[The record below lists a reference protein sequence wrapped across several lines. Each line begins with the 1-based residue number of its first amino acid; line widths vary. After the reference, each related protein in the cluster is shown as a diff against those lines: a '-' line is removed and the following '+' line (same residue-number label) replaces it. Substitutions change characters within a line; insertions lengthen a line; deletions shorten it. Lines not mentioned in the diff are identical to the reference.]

1 MSWWW
6 RTKPRSILR
15 AIQWF
20 SDFAKLE
27 GENWE
32 EKSSSVSAWQSKPI
46 HPARRKYIYNAHSV
60 DEEKIGQLSFNDYL
74 SGKFD
79 DNDTESTGRQD
90 KHAFELFGFGFV
102 DNNGCI
108 NVTEV
113 GKRIVEK
120 KFDDE
125 DCLKQLLKIYFP
137 NNVQSLK
144 HCEQDDYVFPMQVFC
159 LALERFGYLN
169 LSEISLLFGC
179 NNINKI
185 ENVYA
190 GIENFRTK
198 YNLLENKKDD
208 VKVLELFKESF
219 ILAYGQLNI
228 KPDSFYEYTDA
239 FCRSLIYTG
248 LFKSSGVGKAKKI
261 RVYDFAKTK
270 LNLINNNYSFEKKQ
284 FDSIESYMCWFGNP
298 DSTVLPWDT
307 EELRKLIISQKI
319 ELIED
324 LKNNNEFTQK
334 YTGNIDDLINE
345 VVHKAKAK
353 LADASKMSDLKD
365 IEHELVSFITSVNEK
380 QYVDIYSK
388 TKEARKEILEKY
400 DEIILDAIEMGAL
413 WLEVNTWKSLLAIK
427 GDKTVKRNFKVEEDL
442 TPKSFAPGIGN
453 TPDMEMYADDYI
465 ILPEVSLMTGVQQ
478 WEHEASS
485 VIDHVFSFI
494 NNNSDK
500 KVIGLFISSSLNIR
514 TKWQFFILN
523 RESWIGKPV
532 PVVPL
537 TIKQYR
543 EIIEVFY
550 NHDLGINEFIGLV
563 EKIKDCALHSD
574 TFNDWFI
581 ATNNFISS
589 WKINTVFAQ

>member
-1 MSWWW
+1 M
-6 RTKPRSILR
+6 
-15 AIQWF
+15 
-20 SDFAKLE
+20 
-27 GENWE
+27 
-32 EKSSSVSAWQSKPI
+32 
-46 HPARRKYIYNAHSV
+46 
-60 DEEKIGQLSFNDYL
+60 
-74 SGKFD
+74 
-79 DNDTESTGRQD
+79 
-90 KHAFELFGFGFV
+90 
-102 DNNGCI
+102 
-108 NVTEV
+108 
-113 GKRIVEK
+113 
-120 KFDDE
+120 
-125 DCLKQLLKIYFP
+125 
-137 NNVQSLK
+137 
-144 HCEQDDYVFPMQVFC
+144 
-159 LALERFGYLN
+159 
-169 LSEISLLFGC
+169 
-179 NNINKI
+179 
-185 ENVYA
+185 A
-190 GIENFRTK
+190 G
-198 YNLLENKKDD
+198 
-208 VKVLELFKESF
+208 
-219 ILAYGQLNI
+219 
-228 KPDSFYEYTDA
+228 
-239 FCRSLIYTG
+239 
-248 LFKSSGVGKAKKI
+248 
-261 RVYDFAKTK
+261 
-270 LNLINNNYSFEKKQ
+270 
-284 FDSIESYMCWFGNP
+284 
-298 DSTVLPWDT
+298 
-307 EELRKLIISQKI
+307 
-319 ELIED
+319 
-324 LKNNNEFTQK
+324 
-334 YTGNIDDLINE
+334 
-345 VVHKAKAK
+345 
-353 LADASKMSDLKD
+353 ASKMSDLKD

-550 NHDLGINEFIGLV
+550 NHDLSINEFIGLV

-589 WKINTVFAQ
+589 WKVNTVFAQ